1 MNRPA
6 PQSRTG
12 SLAEAVAN
20 VVAGFLLAIAI
31 QRLACPLFGIATTMA
46 QDGLIAAIFT
56 AASLARAYA
65 LRRLFVAIDNQR
77 QRYGE
82 ERSRSLAR
90 RFATGR
96 LNRGSGS

>member
-20 VVAGFLLAIAI
+20 VIAGFLLAIAI
-31 QRLACPLFGIATTMA
+31 QRLAYPLFGILTTMA

-56 AASLARAYA
+56 VASLARSYA
-65 LRRLFVAIDNQR
+65 LRRLFVAIDNYR
-77 QRYGE
+77 HYHRE
-82 ERSRSLAR
+82 ARARSLTR
-90 RFATGR
+90 RLSTGR
-96 LNRGSGS
+96 P

>member
-12 SLAEAVAN
+12 SLVEAVAN
-20 VVAGFLLAIAI
+20 VIAGFLLAIVI
-31 QRLACPLFGIATTMA
+31 QRLAYPLFGIATTMA

-77 QRYGE
+77 RCQRE

-90 RFATGR
+90 RFATGS
-96 LNRGSGS
+96 LHRGSGP